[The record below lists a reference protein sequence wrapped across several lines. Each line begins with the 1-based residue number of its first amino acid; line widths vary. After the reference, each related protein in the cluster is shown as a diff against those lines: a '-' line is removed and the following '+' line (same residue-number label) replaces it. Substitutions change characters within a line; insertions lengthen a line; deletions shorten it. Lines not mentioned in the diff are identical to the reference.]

1 MSDKKEK
8 LVVCLSGGGP
18 WGFRLTGGAGTGLP
32 LVVSKV
38 RRKSKAY
45 KKLHEGDLILSV
57 NDHSCKNL
65 TYDQVMEIADK
76 GGTDLTLEVLRQESN
91 KENLA
96 PSYSPTESSIKI
108 SSPLKTMENGAIT
121 KEIVSQ
127 TETTKKVIEE
137 KEGLRIKS
145 ATLLPDTTSN
155 AIGNSFENFTSQ
167 KLYEDYEKK
176 ASVEDKPVDPF
187 PSFSE
192 LLQTPQGPPKPP
204 RSPIDSLT
212 SSKTEEIK
220 NDDNTFTKTTT
231 ETKHEKIGNTEVS
244 FTKKEQES
252 VSKSIVDGDNVPSIS
267 LDAMDLNDLINA
279 TQKKLESFKNG
290 IVKETPVSSSV
301 SSVCDVK
308 KTEILSSTSVS
319 ETKSSEAFRSLNQAP
334 FSSPLIDSINK
345 TDSMVHQTQP
355 EPEKKVPPPTSPKPK
370 TRPLSDPLESS
381 FNDCLKELQMDLNC
395 FNGGHGF
402 NTNESST
409 VTTETP
415 FGSTII
421 TKKKKM
427 FSSSS
432 FYEEAGAVYPTLE
445 EQVEMARKIADSLA
459 DDSNKKSKG
468 SNMFYKRLKKSSK
481 WIHEGPEPSDE
492 SCPGTPEVQGVE
504 PPTPDISQVPFRPS
518 KGPSKLKL
526 VLDPRHTQDVTAL
539 RSSGLSISEHN
550 VVSPE
555 VCHGLVKD
563 LHSPI
568 GKGAAL
574 FAKRK
579 KKSEEWVVDE
589 EKVKAM
595 LRENERK
602 ITPISQPMSYNQYS
616 TFSRQD
622 VKLVKSPWE
631 AAMEN
636 PYGFCDSA
644 FARVDPDQLADT
656 VIKAAEV
663 KRRNSN
669 TPTVSRSTSR
679 LEGCMSPPIPPVTPA
694 AAQYDIYHAKA
705 PRGWMSTERPI
716 EPSSVYQAPESYAP
730 LGSIPETSSK
740 FQNGFP
746 TPKKMT
752 FQNFNTVP
760 RQWKPTATR

>member
-1 MSDKKEK
+1 MGVLESITCCILALVTLAVFRKEFLKVKDAFVSFWVPRNRKKASD
-8 LVVCLSGGGP
+8 
-18 WGFRLTGGAGTGLP
+18 A
-32 LVVSKV
+32 
-38 RRKSKAY
+38 KSK
-45 KKLHEGDLILSV
+45 
-57 NDHSCKNL
+57 
-65 TYDQVMEIADK
+65 
-76 GGTDLTLEVLRQESN
+76 RQESN

-345 TDSMVHQTQP
+345 TDSMVHQTQ
-355 EPEKKVPPPTSPKPK
+355 
-370 TRPLSDPLESS
+370 
-381 FNDCLKELQMDLNC
+381 DLNC

>member
-1 MSDKKEK
+1 MGVLETITCCILALVTLAVFRNEFLKVKDAFVSFWVPRSRKK
-8 LVVCLSGGGP
+8 
-18 WGFRLTGGAGTGLP
+18 AHDA
-32 LVVSKV
+32 
-38 RRKSKAY
+38 KSK
-45 KKLHEGDLILSV
+45 
-57 NDHSCKNL
+57 
-65 TYDQVMEIADK
+65 
-76 GGTDLTLEVLRQESN
+76 RQESN

-96 PSYSPTESSIKI
+96 PQYNTPIESSVKS
-108 SSPLKTMENGAIT
+108 SSPLKTMENGTIT

-127 TETTKKVIEE
+127 TETMKKTTEE

-145 ATLLPDTTSN
+145 ATLLPDTNSN
-155 AIGNSFENFTSQ
+155 SIGNSFENFTSQ

-176 ASVEDKPVDPF
+176 ASVEDKPIDPF

-204 RSPIDSLT
+204 RCPIDSST

-231 ETKHEKIGNTEVS
+231 ETKHEIIGNTEVS

-252 VSKSIVDGDNVPSIS
+252 VSQTVVDSDNVPSIT

-290 IVKETPVSSSV
+290 IVKDTPISPSV
-301 SSVCDVK
+301 SSICDVK
-308 KTEILSSTSVS
+308 KTEILTSTSVS
-319 ETKSSEAFRSLNQAP
+319 ETKTSEAFSSLKQVP
-334 FSSPLIDSINK
+334 FSSPITDSTNK
-345 TDSMVHQTQP
+345 TDSMVHQNQS
-355 EPEKKVPPPTSPKPK
+355 EPEKKVPPPPPPKPK
-370 TRPLSDPLESS
+370 TRPQSDPLESS
-381 FNDCLKELQMDLNC
+381 FKDCLKEMQMDLNC

-402 NTNESST
+402 STDESST

-415 FGSTII
+415 FSSTTI

-432 FYEEAGAVYPTLE
+432 FYEEPGAVYPTLE

-492 SCPGTPEVQGVE
+492 SGPGTPEVQGVE

-518 KGPSKLKL
+518 KGPPKLKL
-526 VLDPRHTQDVTAL
+526 VLDPRHPLDAAAL
-539 RSSGLSISEHN
+539 RSSGLSINEHN

-555 VCHGLVKD
+555 VCHGIVKD
-563 LHSPI
+563 LQSPV

-602 ITPISQPMSYNQYS
+602 ITPITQQPCYNQYS
-616 TFSRQD
+616 TFCRQE

-631 AAMEN
+631 AAIEN
-636 PYGFCDSA
+636 PYGFIDSA
-644 FARVDPDQLADT
+644 FTRVDPDQLADT
-656 VIKAAEV
+656 VIKAAET

-694 AAQYDIYHAKA
+694 AAQYDIYHAKP

-716 EPSSVYQAPESYAP
+716 EPSTTYQAPESFAP

-746 TPKKMT
+746 TPKKMV

-760 RQWKPTATR
+760 RKWKPTATH

>member
-1 MSDKKEK
+1 MIPRSNEKSSAVLVIRIEFANMSDKKEK
-8 LVVCLSGGGP
+8 LVVCLIGGGP

-45 KKLHEGDLILSV
+45 KKLYEGDLILSV
-57 NDHSCKNL
+57 NDNSCKNL

-76 GGTDLTLEVLRQESN
+76 GGTDLTLEVMRQESN

-96 PSYSPTESSIKI
+96 PSHFAPTESSVKT

-127 TETTKKVIEE
+127 TETTKKVTEE
-137 KEGLRIKS
+137 KEGIRIKS
-145 ATLLPDTTSN
+145 ATLLPDVTSN
-155 AIGNSFENFTSQ
+155 SIGNSFENFTSQ
-167 KLYEDYEKK
+167 KLYEDYGNKTSIEG
-176 ASVEDKPVDPF
+176 KPMDPF

-204 RSPIDSLT
+204 RSPIDSST
-212 SSKTEEIK
+212 SSRTEEFK
-220 NDDNTFTKTTT
+220 NDDNTFTKMTT
-231 ETKHEKIGNTEVS
+231 ETKHEIIGNTEMS

-252 VSKSIVDGDNVPSIS
+252 VSKTVVDGDNVPSVT

-290 IVKETPVSSSV
+290 IVKDTPVSPSLSN
-301 SSVCDVK
+301 VCDVK
-308 KTEILSSTSVS
+308 KTEILSSTSIS
-319 ETKSSEAFRSLNQAP
+319 ETKSSEAFNSLNQTP
-334 FSSPLIDSINK
+334 LSSLATDPTNK
-345 TDSMVHQTQP
+345 TDSMVHQKQ
-355 EPEKKVPPPTSPKPK
+355 
-370 TRPLSDPLESS
+370 
-381 FNDCLKELQMDLNC
+381 DLNC

-402 NTNESST
+402 STNESST
-409 VTTETP
+409 ETTETP
-415 FGSTII
+415 FGSTTIM
-421 TKKKKM
+421 KKKKM

-432 FYEEAGAVYPTLE
+432 FYEEPGAVYPTLE

-459 DDSNKKSKG
+459 DDTNKKSKG

-492 SCPGTPEVQGVE
+492 SGPGTPEIQGVE

-526 VLDPRHTQDVTAL
+526 VLDPRHALDVTAL
-539 RSSGLSISEHN
+539 RSSGLAISEHN

-563 LHSPI
+563 LQSPV

-579 KKSEEWVVDE
+579 KKSEDWVVDE

-602 ITPISQPMSYNQYS
+602 ITPVSQPSSYNQYS

-622 VKLVKSPWE
+622 VKLIKSPWE

-644 FARVDPDQLADT
+644 FARVDPDHLADT
-656 VIKAAEV
+656 VIKAAET

-716 EPSSVYQAPESYAP
+716 EPSPVYQPPESYAP

-746 TPKKMT
+746 TPKKMV

>member
-345 TDSMVHQTQP
+345 TDSMVHQTQ
-355 EPEKKVPPPTSPKPK
+355 
-370 TRPLSDPLESS
+370 
-381 FNDCLKELQMDLNC
+381 DLNC